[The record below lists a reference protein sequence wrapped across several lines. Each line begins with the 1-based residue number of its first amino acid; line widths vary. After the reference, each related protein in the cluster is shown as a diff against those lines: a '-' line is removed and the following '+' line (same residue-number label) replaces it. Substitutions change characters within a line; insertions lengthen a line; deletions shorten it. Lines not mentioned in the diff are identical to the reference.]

1 MNYPGR
7 AITKGEENKAIVKVI
22 QTKLNEYA

>member
-7 AITKGEENKAIVKVI
+7 LITKGEENKDIVKII
-22 QTKLNEYA
+22 QTKLNEYV